1 MRVLVTGGAGFI
13 GSHVT
18 EALLEAGAR
27 VAVVDNLSTGCR
39 QNVSAEAVF
48 YEADITAPDLGD
60 IFTFEKPEVVVH
72 LAAQAVAPVSLA
84 RPCFDAS
91 VNITGTIN
99 LLEAS
104 RRAGVRRVVYSSS
117 AAVYGAPVYL
127 PVDEAHPV
135 QPISPYGA
143 SKYAA
148 EVYLAAYRR
157 LYGIEWAAL
166 RLANVYGP
174 RQDAAGEGGVV
185 AVFCRRLR
193 EGAPPG
199 VFGDGEQTR
208 DFIYVKD
215 VAAAVL
221 AALKSGGGE
230 ALNIGTGK
238 GTSVKE
244 LLQVLERISEQ
255 KVLPRYGP
263 PRPGDI
269 RHSVLDPAR
278 ARAVLTWQSRYS
290 LVEGLKQ
297 TYYAAEETP
306 NAK

>member
-13 GSHVT
+13 GSHVA

-27 VAVVDNLSTGCR
+27 VAVADNLSTGAR
-39 QNVSAEAVF
+39 ENVPTAAAF
-48 YEADITAPDLGD
+48 YEVDITTPELGD
-60 IFTFEKPEVVVH
+60 ILNITKPVAVVH

-84 RPCFDAS
+84 QPCFDAS
-91 VNITGTIN
+91 VNISGTLN

-117 AAVYGAPVYL
+117 AAVYGNPVYL

-148 EVYLAAYRR
+148 EMYLAVYRC
-157 LYGIEWAAL
+157 LYGVEWVAL

-174 RQDAAGEGGVV
+174 RQDTAGEGGVV

-193 EGAPPG
+193 EGAEPEI
-199 VFGDGEQTR
+199 FGNGEQTR

-215 VAAAVL
+215 VASAVL
-221 AALKSGGGE
+221 AALKRGGGE

-238 GTSVKE
+238 GTSVTE
-244 LLQVLERISEQ
+244 LLEVLQ
-255 KVLPRYGP
+255 KVSGRQTKPRFRP

-269 RHSVLDPAR
+269 RHSVLNPAK
-278 ARAVLTWQSRYS
+278 ARTALAWTARYS
-290 LVEGLKQ
+290 LAEGLKQ
-297 TYYAAEETP
+297 TYYAPDDTP
-306 NAK
+306 T